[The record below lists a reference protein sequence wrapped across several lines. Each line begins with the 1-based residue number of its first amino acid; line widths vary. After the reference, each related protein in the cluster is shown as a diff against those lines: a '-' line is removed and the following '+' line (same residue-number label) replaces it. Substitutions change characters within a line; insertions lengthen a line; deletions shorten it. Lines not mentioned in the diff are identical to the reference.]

1 MKSMCKA
8 RTRRNKLCK
17 ARAVKNGLCS
27 FHADPTMA
35 AKLGKI
41 GGQKNRRFRIAPA
54 QPANP
59 PRSANDLKELLA
71 TAICQIHAGQV
82 DPRVGAVLA
91 SVGNVLLKTIEST
104 DLEERVKALERS
116 AEAAKDSPASSSLRP
131 V

>member
-27 FHADPTMA
+27 FHADHD
-35 AKLGKI
+35 
-41 GGQKNRRFRIAPA
+41 GGEARKNWWSKKPA
-54 QPANP
+54 FSYSAGPARNP
-59 PRSANDLKELLA
+59 PRNANDLKELLA
-71 TAICQIHAGQV
+71 TAICRIHAGKV

-91 SVGNVLLKTIEST
+91 SVGNVLLKDNREYG
-104 DLEERVKALERS
+104 LEERVKGLERS
-116 AEAAKDSPASSSLRP
+116 AETAKDSPASSSLCP